1 MKRTF
6 IYGTLILVLILFAS
20 FSYIFFKTFTKETVQ
35 VLFNLKRRYLFLTFF
50 FLFLYHTFD
59 NLRLFILSRAVNLR
73 YSLLYGYIMSFV
85 NTFGAT
91 VTPAH
96 VGGEFAAVYM
106 LLRKG
111 ASVHKVMSI
120 VTMKALSGSVF
131 FLLGLPAL
139 LWHLQKN
146 PSQIIPVLEILVA
159 VLLISGLVYL
169 GVNIFLKKNHDR
181 PLVSRLRKGLRR
193 YAYYL
198 KIFGYKRKGYFISS
212 VLSSIALYVC
222 FLLIAPALAKA
233 FGKEE
238 SFFDLFA
245 SQISLLYAI
254 FISPTPGGS
263 GVGEI
268 GGLAIFAPFL
278 EPFELGVFVILWRL
292 ISQYLSA
299 LIGGFLFA
307 LCLLKDLRN

>member
-1 MKRTF
+1 MRKTF
-6 IYGTLILVLILFAS
+6 VYGTFMLVLILLLSFA
-20 FSYIFFKTFTKETVQ
+20 YIFFKTFTKETLQ
-35 VLFNLKRRYLFLTFF
+35 VLLSLKRRYLFLSLL

-73 YSLLYGYIMSFV
+73 YSILYGYMMSFV

-96 VGGEFAAVYM
+96 VGGELAAIYM

-120 VTMKALSGSVF
+120 VTMKTISGMSF
-131 FLLGLPAL
+131 FLLGLPL
-139 LWHLQKN
+139 LIWHLYRN
-146 PSQIIPVLEILVA
+146 PAEILPVLEIFSA
-159 VLLISGLVYL
+159 VLVISALLYVVVHYVL
-169 GVNIFLKKNHDR
+169 RRNRDKPSVRKAKN
-181 PLVSRLRKGLRR
+181 SLRKYL
-193 YAYYL
+193 YYL
-198 KIFGYKRKGYFISS
+198 KIFGYKRKGYFAASVISS
-212 VLSSIALYVC
+212 VVLYVC

-238 SFFDLFA
+238 SFVELFLA
-245 SQISLLYAI
+245 QISLLYAI
-254 FISPTPGGS
+254 FMSPTPGGS
-263 GVGEI
+263 GVGEL
-268 GGLAIFAPFL
+268 GGLAVFASFL

-299 LIGGFLFA
+299 LIGGIFFV
-307 LCLLKDLRN
+307 LCLLKDMKQ